1 MLMPGLAAGGFA
13 AADDE
18 TGEAEPGAF
27 GAPILSA
34 PLRLKFDAAKGLP
47 RGSPR

>member
-27 GAPILSA
+27 GALQ
-34 PLRLKFDAAKGLP
+34 FVGAAT
-47 RGSPR
+47 SQT